1 MDCASEA
8 SNLRCMAR
16 AFREIRGNITK
27 LNPPHFASERNLW
40 VMMVKENDQWIGLC
54 SRNEE
59 KIKAYHRQLE
69 TQQTAQNL
77 NLTVQATTLTQERV
91 KMAEYAFGILGQ
103 TPAQEI
109 VQAVQFFND
118 HKAKQQTP
126 TISEAADLFYD
137 RQSKRE
143 LSEFTLRDYR
153 RLVTNLKLTFGTKR
167 VAELTASD
175 VTQFI
180 EAVPYPAGKRARFI
194 YLRAFLQFCS
204 GKGNHHANG
213 SSWLIGNPLQWQA
226 PRTEMKEISVLKFDE
241 IVRLLRSASDHRVL
255 PYFIFRLF
263 SMVRTE
269 EMIRFVAI
277 HPTVNGHP
285 LINLEA
291 QRISITNQIFKK
303 RSHNQHRGR
312 FYNQLHPTFLKWL
325 EYFAKQ
331 ECSLDCS
338 PEMAFEVKQMAGRPV
353 AERNVLRHTAIT
365 YHCLLTRDPVKT
377 AYVAGNSFG
386 IIQNHYLNMNVPN
399 EDVAK
404 LYDLTPNRA
413 RELGIL

>member
-1 MDCASEA
+1 
-8 SNLRCMAR
+8 
-16 AFREIRGNITK
+16 
-27 LNPPHFASERNLW
+27 
-40 VMMVKENDQWIGLC
+40 MVKENDQWIGLC

-204 GKGNHHANG
+204 GKGN
-213 SSWLIGNPLQWQA
+213 
-226 PRTEMKEISVLKFDE
+226 
-241 IVRLLRSASDHRVL
+241 
-255 PYFIFRLF
+255 
-263 SMVRTE
+263 
-269 EMIRFVAI
+269 
-277 HPTVNGHP
+277 
-285 LINLEA
+285 
-291 QRISITNQIFKK
+291 
-303 RSHNQHRGR
+303 
-312 FYNQLHPTFLKWL
+312 
-325 EYFAKQ
+325 
-331 ECSLDCS
+331 
-338 PEMAFEVKQMAGRPV
+338 
-353 AERNVLRHTAIT
+353 
-365 YHCLLTRDPVKT
+365 
-377 AYVAGNSFG
+377 
-386 IIQNHYLNMNVPN
+386 
-399 EDVAK
+399 
-404 LYDLTPNRA
+404 
-413 RELGIL
+413 